1 MTTNMP
7 FLNERQ
13 SAPAA
18 QRGIAAAEFTIV
30 LPLVLFLILGVS
42 EFGRGFMQYN
52 TLTRS
57 VRDGARHA
65 AGQALFG
72 QSQVVVITS
81 ELETETANLVVYGD
95 ATGGGAP
102 ILPDLTA
109 ADVTLTDA
117 GGGDISVLATYQ
129 YQPIIAPF
137 IPAILQNNTRGGA
150 FTIQAQVIM
159 KAL

>member
-1 MTTNMP
+1 MNVPVIKNFDT
-7 FLNERQ
+7 
-13 SAPAA
+13 APPA

-52 TLTRS
+52 TLTRA
-57 VRDGARHA
+57 VRDAARYA

-72 QSQVVVITS
+72 QSQVVVITP
-81 ELETETANLVVYGD
+81 ELETETANLAAYGNS
-95 ATGGGAP
+95 GGSGAP
-102 ILPDLTA
+102 LLPDLTA

-150 FTIQAQVIM
+150 FTIQAEVIM